1 MRKNADSLFY
11 FDARTKRRASV
22 AEFFAL
28 LGESDTFCTVCKP
41 ANTLDAFVQVARSL
55 VLDLPIVL
63 VDSDSSEG
71 EVAALVGGLQNF
83 GKMSVPRADF
93 DAARAAFLGGKMADF
108 FPKKNWTLTLFTSGT
123 TGRPKSAT
131 HTFESAFANIAQ
143 SPKHAGDVWA
153 FAYNPTH
160 FAGLQ
165 VFMQAF
171 ANANPLIDV
180 FAADR
185 AEIVGALNDFSITH
199 ISATPTFFRL
209 LACGE
214 AFVAE
219 SVERLTSGGEKFD
232 AQTMRKISE
241 FFPNAKLRNIYASTE
256 YGSML
261 VSDGDVF
268 EVKTPNLK
276 VENGEL
282 FAATQSGGEKIWHAT
297 GDAVEVVCPAP
308 LKIRFAGR
316 KTEMI
321 NVGGY
326 KVNPSEVEEALRS
339 LGGVAD
345 ARVYAVPNRVLGN
358 IVGAEV
364 VCGGLLA
371 EAQIRQALAE
381 KLQSFKVPRVIK
393 FVNSIQKTRTGKIK
407 R

>member
-11 FDARTKRRASV
+11 FDARTKRRVSV
-22 AEFFAL
+22 GEFFAL
-28 LGESDTFCTVCKP
+28 LGESDTYCGVCKP
-41 ANTLDAFVQVARSL
+41 AGTLDAFVQFVRSL
-55 VLDLPIVL
+55 VFDLPITL
-63 VDSDSSEG
+63 VDSDASDG
-71 EVAALVGGLQNF
+71 EVAALVGGSENWE
-83 GKMSVPRADF
+83 KVSAPNVDF
-93 DAARAAFLGGKMADF
+93 NVARAAFLEGKIVDF

-131 HTFESAFANIAQ
+131 HTFESAFASIART
-143 SPKHAGDVWA
+143 PKHADDVWA

-171 ANANPLIDV
+171 ANANPLVDA

-185 AEIVGALNDFSITH
+185 AEIADALKDFSATH

-214 AFVAE
+214 AFEAK
-219 SVERLTSGGEKFD
+219 SVKRLTSGGEKFD

-241 FFPNAKLRNIYASTE
+241 YFPNAKVRNIYASTE

-282 FAATQSGGEKIWHAT
+282 FAATQSGGEKSWHAT
-297 GDAVEVVCPAP
+297 GDVVEVVCPAP
-308 LKIRFAGR
+308 LKIKFAGR

-326 KVNPSEVEEALRS
+326 KVNPSEVEEALRA
-339 LGGVAD
+339 LGGIAD
-345 ARVYAVPNRVLGN
+345 ARVYAVPNRILGN
-358 IVGAEV
+358 IVGAEIV
-364 VCGGLLA
+364 RNGLLT
-371 EAQIRQALAE
+371 ETQIRQSLAG
-381 KLQSFKVPRVIK
+381 KLQNFKIPRVIK